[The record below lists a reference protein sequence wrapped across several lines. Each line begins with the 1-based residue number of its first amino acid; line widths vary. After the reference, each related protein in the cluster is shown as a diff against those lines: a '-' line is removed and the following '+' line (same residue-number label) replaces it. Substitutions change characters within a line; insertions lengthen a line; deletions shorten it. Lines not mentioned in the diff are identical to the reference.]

1 MAALTIPA
9 ALALAA
15 SCGGGVDPAM
25 LVGIARVES
34 GLNPAAIHVNANG
47 SRDYGIAQIND
58 SNFAMLGLDAAS
70 ALDPCKSFT
79 AASRLLMMLSR
90 YNTGSPSRGLLNG
103 YSAAVASASQDTRG
117 IRATRG
123 TGGVAVDGPMP
134 DRTPS
139 AAACPSIDSED
150 DGWRVVAGC
159 DQAGDGWR
167 VAAGEAGQ

>member
-34 GLNPAAIHVNANG
+34 GLNPVAIHLNSNG
-47 SRDYGIAQIND
+47 TRDYGIAQINEA
-58 SNFAMLGLDAAS
+58 NFTLLGLDAAS
-70 ALDPCKSFT
+70 AMDPCKSFA
-79 AASRLLMMLSR
+79 AASRLLMMFSR

-103 YSAAVASASQDTRG
+103 YSAAVTSASQDTRG

-123 TGGVAVDGPMP
+123 TGGVAVVGSLP
-134 DRTPS
+134 DNPT
-139 AAACPSIDSED
+139 AAACPSIDPED